1 MNKKELLAE
10 NEQLRW
16 KLGSELVD
24 LREKNELLRKEF
36 NELKVLAA
44 NLVSYT
50 YADEERHYEESEMED
65 HIFHT
70 IKALDE
76 LLNQ

>member
-1 MNKKELLAE
+1 M
-10 NEQLRW
+10 
-16 KLGSELVD
+16 D

-50 YADEERHYEESEMED
+50 YADEERHYEESEMEA

-70 IKALDE
+70 IIKIHKLIE
-76 LLNQ
+76 IQ